1 MSTRRRKKRKV
12 TKFPIKIGA
21 IGLFTFV
28 ILCIVLFFCNKS
40 VREKFLGKEVP
51 FIAEKPQIN
60 VQLLSVNEYSRPQ
73 TPLKN
78 IKGIVVHYTANPGTT
93 ALQNRDYFEGLK
105 KSKNTK
111 ASSHFII
118 GIEGEIVQCIPTSEI
133 SYASNQRNYDTI
145 SIECCH
151 PDETG
156 KFTKETYE
164 SLIALTAWLC
174 SKFQVRTDGI
184 IRHYDIT
191 GKNCPKYF
199 VENIDAWKQFKFEVS
214 NYLKIHGKQK

>member
-1 MSTRRRKKRKV
+1 MNTKRRKKRKV

-21 IGLFTFV
+21 IGLLIIV
-28 ILCIVLFFCNKS
+28 ILCIVLFFCSKS
-40 VREKFLGKEVP
+40 VRQKFLGKEVP
-51 FIAEKPQIN
+51 FIEDKPQIN

-73 TPLKN
+73 TPLKK
-78 IKGIVVHYTANPGTT
+78 IKGIVVHYTGNPGTT
-93 ALQNRDYFEGLK
+93 AMQNRDYFEGLK
-105 KSKNTK
+105 KSKITK

-133 SYASNQRNYDTI
+133 SYASNHRNSDTI

-156 KFTKETYE
+156 KFTKETYD
-164 SLIALTAWLC
+164 SLIELTAWLC
-174 SKFQVRTDGI
+174 SKFQVQVDDV

-199 VENIDAWKQFKFEVS
+199 VENTDAWKQFKLEVT
-214 NYLKIHGKQK
+214 NYIKSHGKQK